1 MKKMN
6 GGSTAHLS
14 RSARRQGQPASWMM
28 ARRSRDN
35 SNSKMTPVS
44 PLNCTGFCTGA
55 TGLLRNLDIVYY
67 EKYFIGQRIVVV
79 MELNII
85 ACNVNKL

>member
-6 GGSTAHLS
+6 GGSTAHLL
-14 RSARRQGQPASWMM
+14 RSARKPGQPASWMM

-44 PLNCTGFCTGA
+44 PRELHGVLYWGNW
-55 TGLLRNLDIVYY
+55 LV
-67 EKYFIGQRIVVV
+67 EKSGHFI
-79 MELNII
+79 L
-85 ACNVNKL
+85 